1 MNHILAHLP
10 RSGVRRI
17 ADKVIELDLKKSHII
32 HLGLGQYNEPASAQ
46 ILRSASEA
54 ALQGYSKYT
63 HNCGLLELRTAIK
76 KKLET
81 FNHIVGIS
89 ENNIFVTPGAT
100 YGISISVGCLINPG
114 DEVLVPDPGYP
125 NFANAVLHFGGKV
138 KYYSLQD
145 ENDYRIDFDQLESLV
160 TPQTKMMILNS
171 PSNPIGMVLNRSQIE
186 SVTQFVKNHHL
197 WLLSDEVY
205 ETYVYSGHHIS
216 PMSLSDDP
224 HIVGVYSFSKSYN
237 MSGFR
242 IGYIVAKDIDLCRG
256 LMNAQEL
263 YISSAPTLSQK
274 VAIDVLHSFQNV
286 AMSLKDK
293 ISDHRNLAL
302 TMLNKHINYHPQG
315 AFYVLVDICKTGL
328 TSDEF
333 ADYLLEYENVA
344 VTPCATFGPSGD
356 SYIRISLTEDREKLA
371 EGIRRICKFLER
383 KDFLNMRSKI
393 D

>member
-1 MNHILAHLP
+1 MNHILARLP

-32 HLGLGQYNEPASAQ
+32 HLELGQHSEPTSVE
-46 ILRSASEA
+46 ILRAASEA
-54 ALQGYSKYT
+54 ALKGYSKYT

-76 KKLET
+76 KKLES
-81 FNHIVGIS
+81 FNHIDVS

-100 YGISISVGCLINPG
+100 YGISISAGCLINPG
-114 DEVLVPDPGYP
+114 DEALVPDPGYP

-138 KYYSLQD
+138 RYYSLRD
-145 ENDYRIDFDQLESLV
+145 ENDYQIDFDQLESLV

-171 PSNPIGMVLNRSQIE
+171 PSNPIGMVFNRSQIE
-186 SVTQFVKNHHL
+186 TITRFVKKHDL

-205 ETYVYSGHHIS
+205 ETYVYSGYHVS
-216 PMSLSDDP
+216 PMSLSDNP
-224 HIVGVYSFSKSYN
+224 RIVGVYSFSKSYN
-237 MSGFR
+237 MTGFR
-242 IGYIVAKDIDLCRG
+242 IGYIVAKDPDLCRG
-256 LMNAQEL
+256 LINAQEL

-274 VAIDVLHSFQNV
+274 VAIDVLHSFKNV

-293 ISDHRNLAL
+293 ILDHRNLVL
-302 TMLNKHINYHPQG
+302 KMLDKHIKYQPEG
-315 AFYVLVDICKTGL
+315 AFYVLVDISKTGL

-344 VTPCATFGPSGD
+344 VTPCATFGPSSD
-356 SYIRISLTEDREKLA
+356 KYIRISLTEDREKLE
-371 EGIRRICKFLER
+371 EGIRRICKFLDRE
-383 KDFLNMRSKI
+383 DFLDMRSKN

>member
-1 MNHILAHLP
+1 MNHILARLP

-17 ADKVIELDLKKSHII
+17 ADKVIELKKNHII
-32 HLGLGQYNEPASAQ
+32 HLGLGQHSEPTSAH
-46 ILRSASEA
+46 ILRAASEA
-54 ALQGYSKYT
+54 ALKGYSKYT
-63 HNCGLLELRTAIK
+63 HNCGLVELRIAIK
-76 KKLET
+76 KKLES
-81 FNHIVGIS
+81 FNHMDVS

-125 NFANAVLHFGGKV
+125 NFAHAVLHFGGKV
-138 KYYSLQD
+138 KYYSLRD
-145 ENDYRIDFDQLESLV
+145 ENDYRIDFNQLESLV

-171 PSNPIGMVLNRSQIE
+171 PSNPIGMVLDRSQIE
-186 SVTQFVKNHHL
+186 SVTQFVKKHDL

-205 ETYVYSGHHIS
+205 ETYVYSGHHVS
-216 PMSLSDDP
+216 PMSLSDNP
-224 HIVGVYSFSKSYN
+224 RIVGVYSFSKSYN

-242 IGYIVAKDIDLCRG
+242 IGYIVVKDPDLCRG
-256 LMNAQEL
+256 LINAQEL

-274 VAIDVLHSFQNV
+274 VAIDVLHSFQHV

-302 TMLNKHINYHPQG
+302 KMLDKHINYQPQG
-315 AFYVLVDICKTGL
+315 AFYVLVDIRKTGL

-333 ADYLLEYENVA
+333 ADYLLEYEKVA

-356 SYIRISLTEDREKLA
+356 RYIRISLTEDREKLE
-371 EGIRRICKFLER
+371 EGIRRTSKFLER
-383 KDFLNMRSKI
+383 TDFLDMRSKN
-393 D
+393 